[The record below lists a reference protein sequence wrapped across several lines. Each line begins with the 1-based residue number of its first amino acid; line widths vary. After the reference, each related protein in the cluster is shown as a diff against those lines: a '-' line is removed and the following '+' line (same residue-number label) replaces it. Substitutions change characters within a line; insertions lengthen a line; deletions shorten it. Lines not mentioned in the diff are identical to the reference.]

1 MEQKMNRFFLAGAM
15 TLALGIAGSTGA
27 FVHALMAQQAA
38 PPNENRGAAA
48 KVVAAVEL
56 GPEIQGMQGRQ
67 LRMRVVTLEPGGVF
81 AIHDHKNR
89 PSVEYILR
97 GEATEFRGN
106 VSRVYREG
114 EAFIGDRNTE
124 HWWRNDGKV
133 PAVFIAVDV
142 LQTQ

>member
-1 MEQKMNRFFLAGAM
+1 MHHFVRAAAM
-15 TLALGIAGSTGA
+15 TLALGVAGSTGA
-27 FVHALMAQQAA
+27 FIHSLMAQQAV
-38 PPNENRGAAA
+38 PPSENRGVTA
-48 KVVAAVEL
+48 KVVATVDL

-81 AIHDHKNR
+81 ALHNHKNR

-97 GEATEFRGN
+97 GEATEFGGN
-106 VSRVYREG
+106 ASRTYREG

-124 HWWRNDGKV
+124 HWWRNDGKTT
-133 PAVFIAVDV
+133 AVFIAVDV